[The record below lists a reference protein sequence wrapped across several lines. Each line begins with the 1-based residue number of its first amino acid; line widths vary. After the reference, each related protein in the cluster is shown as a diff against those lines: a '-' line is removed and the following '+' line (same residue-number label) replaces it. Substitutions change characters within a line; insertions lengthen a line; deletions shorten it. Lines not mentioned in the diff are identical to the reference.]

1 MMSTCRWCTSV
12 ENGAAELLQS
22 YGSGSL
28 SVEDEEA
35 VNADLCFCNEC
46 VLEYHKA
53 RENFPALHKRLWE
66 LETSRLVSHFSQFSE
81 EELEDDDLWVIEDNQ
96 EETKVSKTNPAEYAN
111 LLRFPLLEILKYP
124 YLMAHR
130 QLSEMCVEA
139 LCKMEKSNQSFQ
151 VTEKNPGI
159 YLLLVHPN
167 ETVRRWAINVA
178 RSLGNVDRDDFYDL
192 QEIFSCMF
200 CVVELGISRN
210 LRGIDITYDP
220 TTKMT
225 MLPSHLYDSKND
237 KNYWLGIC
245 MLLTQLDTQAMDSLF
260 LGPDK
265 QANILQCILNTMK
278 NSMEDE
284 EEDGKEDP
292 FWPALQCF
300 MVILDRLG
308 SRIWGQID
316 PIPAFTTITE
326 SASYMKEIECIRK
339 ESQMAQV
346 KVEFGLDDDD
356 DDSTLTCSQMVYCA
370 NVPDRS
376 KEKRGRRSYGAD
388 GSMVYEEMNCLV
400 NYLQSDLGQALRIHN
415 STFLWFIPFV
425 KSIMDLID
433 LNNVHINEV
442 IQYLYGEMNRDWQ
455 ERRSTCDKVSEFFT
469 LILIYIINL
478 HLESGC
484 MNMLF
489 YCAPNWVEVLVK
501 TATLPGEAF
510 KGLEVPS
517 SHSVSSTSSSRL
529 APPRK
534 TASNRAIPQACMGLI
549 RALLKEGSKL
559 CSNTP
564 QQTAKCSH
572 FLDLLNQQMRGPQK
586 DWILNGLEV
595 KHLQNCLK
603 QFVRQMMD
611 KPARTITPPAEA
623 LNAGHASPPVCAP
636 SDLPGPSG
644 LIVGSR
650 PIKEEVSLDYN
661 EYAPHNGSNRS
672 AQLLEAP
679 SLKTEFIEVP
689 VTAKDI
695 SASPPIPEMSSLRPD
710 LGRILELKSKLS
722 ELMSNKNAG
731 VKNSM
736 AFERRSRDETGSPKP
751 STSNSDRTRTEVISP
766 PADSTESESVD
777 DTRLSVLKRTNVIA
791 HIPPGSGHKLDRS
804 VFNETREDVIVISDG
819 DTDVESEEDLFF
831 VKQMIKSKPSGMN
844 HSPCCEYEGD
854 ESQVFEFETQED
866 VVSAWADSGLE
877 DDNVQQ
883 VVPPKT
889 KNDCPVRPAFSETSA
904 FPENDTQPISD
915 EDIERA
921 MLEAEEGIA
930 KEKRPPQDRKR
941 ATIVPKN
948 DIFVEPKPLPVIARS
963 KKPDHEERRSKVHA
977 MIAPQFT
984 MPLPKTADHTSDS
997 TWKEREAQPSLSKP
1011 TSSRTEKE
1019 IQASSSS
1026 ASNSRPAQS
1035 TSMPAIVPPK
1045 KVRKAKEPES
1055 TAEKLGL
1062 KKKERKAFDL
1072 SQRSRDYVDQLRL
1085 HGQGV
1090 QVEPAG
1096 RKRTRKTK
1104 KAKVRTSD
1112 TLVVPGT
1119 KRKLIP
1125 PKQLQFFRQAKSKQQ
1140 GSGSGTPAIPGENAE
1155 EDARG
1160 QKKKEPERRAL
1171 PLMFSDEEDEDDP
1184 LPCSQPDPEKEVS
1197 KAAMNGNAPES
1208 TTTLSTA
1215 SSSTDI
1221 PISKYVHGK
1230 DDATASSSGQA
1241 ARGEDMLG
1249 NDNYDYEWM
1258 LYTQTGTT
1266 DMEMSSQMEEN
1277 EDGFYTQRDPV
1288 DMDID
1293 GDSQEAADGEDPP
1306 GHLQADPNHGFKK
1319 PSAPPSATA
1328 AAQNDERLFLKPGMS
1343 PMSSRNAKPST
1354 TKIYASTSRSRSASL
1369 VQEMEKTAAG
1379 PAGCASGRG
1388 KFIKPPQPVRR
1399 PGVPQPHPPPQAQSV
1414 QMPPSRQ
1421 PLYKSIP
1428 PRTFPLGSIQVP
1440 QPVQPQSSPYKIYSR
1455 PEAPVIAKQ
1464 APPRD
1469 PNILL
1474 DPSTPI
1480 QNILRWTYDMFT
1492 NYKQFGAPTDLCAFP
1507 LVPVGTHFKS
1517 FDEYYKT
1524 FYPLLL
1530 INAFEELCSDWQ
1542 KNSGTRQ
1549 MGLNLVGN
1557 DFRNG
1562 VWNVTFKASLTPI
1575 EESRQLYPK
1584 EDDLVVLWLPQNT
1597 GAYAIREQEQMEP
1610 KAYFG
1615 CVHKSNVLSEG
1626 QSTILTMI
1634 IKTCGNVTSVNKMPV
1649 RCEVVGSLISTL
1661 REFRAL
1667 VSLKSSPLN
1676 RSLLAPQISYFTPGE
1691 LDGPA
1696 LNLAEYNSEQLKA
1709 VRNGASSVRN
1719 QAKGPKVCL
1728 IHGPPGTGK
1737 SKAIVGLLM
1746 NLFSGGA
1753 QSMAP
1758 TSANRLSKPR
1768 RLRVLLCAPSNAAI
1782 DNLMKKVIVAF
1793 KQKHLSLGL
1802 GQRPQGNC
1810 GDINLVRL
1818 GSEKVI
1824 SKKLADFSLDNQI
1837 KSRTEKAM
1845 LQNPDVHRRR
1855 AQLEDWIYKI
1865 SLEISCEKAANKDSP
1880 KYRELVEKK
1889 TRLANERQALSSEL
1903 KQSRSRK
1910 QEMQARVLNDAHV
1923 ICSTLSTSGS
1933 MVLESAFRR
1942 LGHEPFNCVIVDE
1955 AGQATET
1962 ETLIPMLYRCS
1973 TLILVG
1979 DPNQLPPTVVSQKA
1993 KELDYSQSLMARL
2006 CQRLSLLSQ
2015 EQGCPSPVVFLRK
2028 QYRMH
2033 PDICE
2038 FPSKHIYNKM
2048 LLTDSATGEE
2058 RCAASWPFQPYLLFD
2073 VADGQEVK
2081 DRESF
2086 CNEKEARLVLLLL
2099 RLMNG
2104 HVLAATK
2111 KQAGALLDKKQ
2122 VKVGVIT
2129 PYNGQKE
2136 RVRREMTRE
2145 DFGYVQVVVDT
2156 VDGFQG
2162 QEMDCIIVSCVR
2174 AGQDGIG
2181 FLANRQRMNVTIT
2194 RARCSLFILGHL
2206 RTLKGDSDWGALIND
2221 ASRRGTIVRAEE
2233 KAFNGAV
2240 QKIFKPSPSLARNL
2254 SYLAPNPSSQPEA
2267 PRPASVSQ
2275 RRSTYPVPSAQASGL
2290 SLQQHPSDA
2299 SPPQVVARPTDPRLA
2314 ARVPKPPDQKAQS
2327 LKPPSARLPLAPQ
2340 ALQKRE
2346 EASPRCPPP
2355 PPQPR
2360 VEALRETGRDHAA
2373 VNRKRVRFSDTGQKQ
2388 VKSTQDISS
2397 WAPSAG
2403 GNSSSRDPRAAVY
2416 NREAQVDGCRTACA
2430 RDPAAE
2436 APRRPRGRRS
2446 DPTPRG
2452 DAPREPRAGEARRE
2466 PATSSPSG
2474 GEAEEHQRIRPMDH
2488 SHERGSKALL
2498 LGAGER
2504 DTHSVSGAAPPPAPG
2519 DRTARD
2525 PRLTGSAHNKAR
2537 SPHLDPPTHATK
2549 GLKRS
2554 LDQHRDGPSSSKRAK
2569 R

>member
-22 YGSGSL
+22 YSSGSL

-46 VLEYHKA
+46 VLEYHRA
-53 RENFPALHKRLWE
+53 RENFPALHKRLWK
-66 LETSRLVSHFSQFSE
+66 LETSRLRSHFSQFSK

-111 LLRFPLLEILKYP
+111 VLRFPLLEILKYP
-124 YLMAHR
+124 YLMADP
-130 QLSEMCVEA
+130 QLSDMCVEA

-210 LRGIDITYDP
+210 LPGIDPTYDP
-220 TTKMT
+220 TRKMT
-225 MLPSHLYDSKND
+225 MLPSHLYDYQND

-265 QANILQCILNTMK
+265 QANILQCILNTME

-308 SRIWGQID
+308 SRIWGQIE

-326 SASYMKEIECIRK
+326 SSSYMKEIDCIRK
-339 ESQMAQV
+339 ESQMPQV
-346 KVEFGLDDDD
+346 KVEPVLDDDDD
-356 DDSTLTCSQMVYCA
+356 DDSTVTCSQMVYCA
-370 NVPDRS
+370 NIPDQS
-376 KEKRGRRSYGAD
+376 KEKRGRRSHGAD
-388 GSMVYEEMNCLV
+388 GSVVYEEMNCLV

-415 STFLWFIPFV
+415 STFLWFIPFI
-425 KSIMDLID
+425 KSIMDLND
-433 LNNVHINEV
+433 LHINEV
-442 IQYLYGEMNRDWQ
+442 IHYLCEEMNRDWQ

-469 LILIYIINL
+469 LILVYIINL

-484 MNMLF
+484 MNMLY

-529 APPRK
+529 PPPRK
-534 TASNRAIPQACMGLI
+534 TVSNRAVPQACMALI

-572 FLDLLNQQMRGPQK
+572 FLDLLNQQIRGPQK
-586 DWILNGLEV
+586 DWILKGSEV

-611 KPARTITPPAEA
+611 KPARTITPPADA
-623 LNAGHASPPVCAP
+623 LNAGHASPLVCAP

-661 EYAPHNGSNRS
+661 EDAPHDGSNRS

-679 SLKTEFIEVP
+679 SLKKEFIEEP
-689 VTAKDI
+689 ATAKDI
-695 SASPPIPEMSSLRPD
+695 SASPPILEKSSLRPD

-731 VKNSM
+731 VKNSV
-736 AFERRSRDETGSPKP
+736 AFEPRSRDETESPKP
-751 STSNSDRTRTEVISP
+751 STSNSDRTRREVMSP

-777 DTRLSVLKRTNVIA
+777 NTRLSVLKRTNVKP
-791 HIPPGSGHKLDRS
+791 HIPPGSCHKLDRS

-819 DTDVESEEDLFF
+819 DGESDSDGGSGEDLFF
-831 VKQMIKSKPSGMN
+831 VKKMIKSEPSGMN
-844 HSPCCEYEGD
+844 HSLCREYEGD

-877 DDNVQQ
+877 NDNVQH
-883 VVPPKT
+883 VIPPKT
-889 KNDCPVRPAFSETSA
+889 KNDCPIRPAFSETSA

-930 KEKRPPQDRKR
+930 KQKRPSQDRKR
-941 ATIVPKN
+941 AAIVPKK
-948 DIFVEPKPLPVIARS
+948 DIFVEPKPLPVKARS
-963 KKPDHEERRSKVHA
+963 KKPDHEERRSKEHA
-977 MIAPQFT
+977 VIAPQFT
-984 MPLPKTADHTSDS
+984 MPLPKKADHTSDS
-997 TWKEREAQPSLSKP
+997 TWIEKEARPSLSKP

-1019 IQASSSS
+1019 TQASSSS

-1035 TSMPAIVPPK
+1035 TSMPAIVPPR

-1090 QVEPAG
+1090 QVGQAG

-1125 PKQLQFFRQAKSKQQ
+1125 PKQRQFFRQAKSKQQ
-1140 GSGSGTPAIPGENAE
+1140 GGGPGAPAHPGENAE
-1155 EDARG
+1155 EDTCG
-1160 QKKKEPERRAL
+1160 KNKKDPERRAL
-1171 PLMFSDEEDEDDP
+1171 PLMFSDEEDEDDL
-1184 LPCSQPDPEKEVS
+1184 LPCSQPDPEKKVF

-1208 TTTLSTA
+1208 PTTSSTTL
-1215 SSSTDI
+1215 SSTDI
-1221 PISKYVHGK
+1221 QISKCFHGK
-1230 DDATASSSGQA
+1230 DDVTASSSGQA
-1241 ARGEDMLG
+1241 ARGDEMLG
-1249 NDNYDYEWM
+1249 NDDYDYEWM
-1258 LYTQTGTT
+1258 MYTQTGPT

-1277 EDGFYTQRDPV
+1277 EDEFYTQRDPV

-1293 GDSQEAADGEDPP
+1293 GDSQEPADGEDLP
-1306 GHLQADPNHGFKK
+1306 GDLQADQNHGFKK
-1319 PSAPPSATA
+1319 PPAPLSATA

-1343 PMSSRNAKPST
+1343 PMSSMNAKPST
-1354 TKIYASTSRSRSASL
+1354 TKIYASPSSSRNASL
-1369 VQEMEKTAAG
+1369 MQDMEKT
-1379 PAGCASGRG
+1379 PAGCALGRG
-1388 KFIKPPQPVRR
+1388 RFNRPPPVRR
-1399 PGVPQPHPPPQAQSV
+1399 PGAPQPHPLPQAQSV
-1414 QMPPSRQ
+1414 QMPPP
-1421 PLYKSIP
+1421 PLVE
-1428 PRTFPLGSIQVP
+1428 VP
-1440 QPVQPQSSPYKIYSR
+1440 NRHQGGCLFGTSLVPNR
-1455 PEAPVIAKQ
+1455 H
-1464 APPRD
+1464 

-1549 MGLNLVGN
+1549 MKLNLVGN

-1562 VWNVTFKASLTPI
+1562 VWNVNFEAVLTPN
-1575 EESRQLYPK
+1575 EESRHLYPK

-1597 GAYAIREQEQMEP
+1597 GAYSIYEQDQLEP

-1615 CVHKSNVLSEG
+1615 CVHKSNVQREG
-1626 QSTILTMI
+1626 QPTITMI

-1649 RCEVVGSLISTL
+1649 RCDVVGSLINTL

-1691 LDGPA
+1691 DDGSA
-1696 LNLAEYNSEQLKA
+1696 LNLPEYNSDQLKA
-1709 VRNGASSVRN
+1709 VRNGASAVRN

-1793 KQKHLSLGL
+1793 KSLSLP
-1802 GQRPQGNC
+1802 QRPQGNC

-1845 LQNPDVHRRR
+1845 LQNPDVHRRS
-1855 AQLEDWIYKI
+1855 AQLEEWIYNI
-1865 SLEISCEKAANKDSP
+1865 SREISREKKDSP

-1889 TRLANERQALSSEL
+1889 ARLAKDRQALSSEL
-1903 KQSRSRK
+1903 KQSRSMK
-1910 QEMQARVLNDAHV
+1910 QAMQARVLNDAHV

-2006 CQRLSLLSQ
+2006 CQRLRLLSQ

-2048 LLTDSATGEE
+2048 LITDSATGEE
-2058 RCAASWPFQPYLLFD
+2058 RCAAGWPFQPYLLFD
-2073 VADGQEVK
+2073 VVDGQELK

-2104 HVLAATK
+2104 HVMAAVK
-2111 KQAGALLDKKQ
+2111 KQAGVQLDKKQ

-2136 RVRREMTRE
+2136 RVRREMSRE
-2145 DFGYVQVVVDT
+2145 DFEYVQVVVDT

-2206 RTLKGDSDWGALIND
+2206 RTLKSGDSDWGALIND

-2233 KAFNGAV
+2233 KAFNNAV
-2240 QKIFKPSPSLARNL
+2240 QKIFKPFPSLARNL
-2254 SYLAPNPSSQPEA
+2254 SYPAPNPSSRAEA

-2275 RRSTYPVPSAQASGL
+2275 RRSSYPVPSAQASGC
-2290 SLQQHPSDA
+2290 SLQQHPSNA
-2299 SPPQVVARPTDPRLA
+2299 SPPQAVARPTDPRLA
-2314 ARVPKPPDQKAQS
+2314 ARVPQPPDQKAQS
-2327 LKPPSARLPLAPQ
+2327 LKPQGDPRA
-2340 ALQKRE
+2340 E
-2346 EASPRCPPP
+2346 TSPRYLPA
-2355 PPQPR
+2355 PQPR
-2360 VEALRETGRDHAA
+2360 VEALRETVRDHPA
-2373 VNRKRVRFSDTGQKQ
+2373 VNKNKVRFSDTGQKR
-2388 VKSTQDISS
+2388 VKSPQDFSS

-2403 GNSSSRDPRAAVY
+2403 SSSSNRDPRGDGARDHRAAVY
-2416 NREAQVDGCRTACA
+2416 NREPQVDGSRTACA
-2430 RDPAAE
+2430 ENIRDPATD
-2436 APRRPRGRRS
+2436 APRPSRGRRG
-2446 DPTPRG
+2446 DPGTN
-2452 DAPREPRAGEARRE
+2452 
-2466 PATSSPSG
+2466 SPSG
-2474 GEAEEHQRIRPMDH
+2474 GDVEYNHGR
-2488 SHERGSKALL
+2488 SSKALL
-2498 LGAGER
+2498 PEK
-2504 DTHSVSGAAPPPAPG
+2504 DMHSVSGAPPHPAPG
-2519 DRTARD
+2519 ERTARD
-2525 PRLTGSAHNKAR
+2525 PRLTGSTHDKAR
-2537 SPHLDPPTHATK
+2537 SPHLNPPTHTPK

-2554 LDQHRDGPSSSKRAK
+2554 SDQQWDPPSSSKRAK